1 MATIALLALITLVVA
16 VLSGEGLRYA
26 LPMGAALCVFSSM
39 LDLRHATRSRQ

>member
-1 MATIALLALITLVVA
+1 
-16 VLSGEGLRYA
+16 LSGEGLRYA